1 MQGLIHQLFAGFSA
15 GSIYACFGVAVV
27 MTYQS
32 TGMLNFAQG
41 EMALLTTYLAFS
53 LLEAGVPY
61 WPTFALTLIIA
72 FALGVGV
79 ERIVLRPLKGKSA
92 LSIVIVL
99 IGLLTVINS
108 VVGWIYGHETREFP
122 SPFPEGSPFEG
133 GLISYHQL
141 GMMCMTL
148 LSVSV
153 LYVFLRFTPIGLAM
167 RAAAVN
173 QVSSRLSGIPVGL
186 MLSLGWGI
194 ASMLGAIA
202 GMMLAPIIFLDPN
215 MMLTVMLYGFAAA
228 ILGGLDNP
236 WGAVA
241 GGVLLGIVENLAG
254 VYLVGAD
261 LKLSVALIVIMAV
274 LLFRPAGIF
283 GRHLPQRV

>member
-53 LLEAGVPY
+53 MLAAGVPY
-61 WPTFALTLIIA
+61 WIAFAITLVIA
-72 FALGVGV
+72 FALGVAI
-79 ERIVLRPLKGKSA
+79 ERIVVRPLKGKSA

-99 IGLLTVINS
+99 IGLLIVINS
-108 VVGWIYGHETREFP
+108 GVGWIYGHETREFP
-122 SPFPEGSPFEG
+122 SPFPDGSPSG
-133 GLISYHQL
+133 QGLISYHQL
-141 GMMCMTL
+141 GMICVTL
-148 LSVSV
+148 VSVSV
-153 LYVFLRFTPIGLAM
+153 LYAFLQFTRIGLAM

-173 QVSSRLSGIPVGL
+173 DVSSRLSGIPVGT
-186 MLSLGWGI
+186 MLSFGWGV
-194 ASMLGAIA
+194 ASVLGAIA
-202 GMMLAPIIFLDPN
+202 GMMLAPILFLDPN

-254 VYLVGAD
+254 VYLVGSA
-261 LKLSVALIVIMAV
+261 LKLSVALTVIMAV

-283 GRHLPQRV
+283 GRHSPERV